1 MDDPGLTAAR
11 ARVGD
16 VLERA
21 TRIPLQV
28 VIVAP
33 PDAERRAARER
44 ARDAAIVAGRGGLLD
59 EAVAAAN
66 DQTMRSF
73 ARAGFSG
80 TWAFTDMAMS
90 VARADDRVAAAA
102 VLEEALTAA
111 VVEDLVDPEILDVLR
126 STSKEL
132 GDLKGV
138 PAPGSIAGFGA
149 PATWVRGPVQVAIA
163 GAFALFLAFIGL
175 VGASIIT
182 FALGLAIIA
191 GLARRRGRH
200 DA

>member
-11 ARVGD
+11 ARVAD

-44 ARDAAIVAGRGGLLD
+44 ARDAAIVAGRGALLD

-102 VLEEALTAA
+102 VLEEAVTAA
-111 VVEDLVDPEILDVLR
+111 VVEDLVDPDILEVLR

-132 GDLKGV
+132 GDLKDV
-138 PAPGSIAGFGA
+138 PAPGSIAGFGS

-163 GAFALFLAFIGL
+163 GGFALFLAFIGL

-191 GLARRRGRH
+191 GLARRRGRR